1 MKETIKPRAKFF
13 VDKNSWLIHAAV
25 IFMALSAVFRLV
37 GCWGMLG
44 DRFFAATQLALPL
57 ACNLLFIVCL
67 LLFGVR
73 AFWTTAIPVILGVV
87 FFIIKSFTFD
97 SWLHTVL
104 CILLYILVAV
114 LYTATVFGVVRTKWL
129 LVPLFGLPFI
139 YHVAIE
145 DAAALR
151 DAANSVTFSA
161 ALQEISV
168 LCIMLALF
176 FTALAMQKRR
186 KLEDMALP
194 KIKDP
199 KVIIPAAKEAEVQ
212 PAAPV
217 EDASPAP
224 AAESAEA
231 VPQADKRQDM
241 QTGGDEV

>member
-1 MKETIKPRAKFF
+1 MKETGKPRVKFF
-13 VDKNSWLIHAAV
+13 VDKNSWLVHAAV
-25 IFMALSAVFRLV
+25 LLMAFSAVFRLV

-44 DRFFAATQLALPL
+44 ERFFAATQLALPL

-67 LLFGVR
+67 LLFGAR

-114 LYTATVFGVVRTKWL
+114 LYTATAFGVVRTKWL

-139 YHVAIE
+139 YHVVIE

-161 ALQEISV
+161 ALQEMSV
-168 LCIMLALF
+168 LCIMLALL
-176 FTALAMQKRR
+176 FTALAMQSRK

-194 KIKDP
+194 KIKAP
-199 KVIIPAAKEAEVQ
+199 KVIVPAAKSAAAIT
-212 PAAPV
+212 PAAPA
-217 EDASPAP
+217 EATPAAP
-224 AAESAEA
+224 AAEAAPPAPE
-231 VPQADKRQDM
+231 RQDI
-241 QTGGDEV
+241 QTVGEKL